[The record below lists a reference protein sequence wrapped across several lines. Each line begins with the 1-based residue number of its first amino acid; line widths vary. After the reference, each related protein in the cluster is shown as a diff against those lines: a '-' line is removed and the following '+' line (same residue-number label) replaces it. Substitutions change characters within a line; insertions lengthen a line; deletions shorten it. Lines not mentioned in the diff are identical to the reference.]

1 MKNISRFTQ
10 KFNTISL
17 KVKLPLLMSLLVAA
31 VLLATSVTIYWVS
44 SDLLVKKSKDE
55 INANADRIGEGLWN
69 SMKFKQEASY
79 VISVHD
85 TFKELLKLRA
95 EGTLS
100 DQEFYSSK
108 NPYYSKANKIL
119 QNSMK
124 GSVGTDSMLVLDL
137 KGTIV
142 AGTNADSHGQSR
154 SDREYFIEGLKGAP
168 YIADAIVSR
177 SNGTL
182 VIPFAQPIKDQS
194 GKLLGLFVFTIDSN
208 LFLDELGGINI
219 NQEGFV
225 QIVSRGGTVLYNSA
239 DPSKKGQSLG
249 NTPEIKAFLA
259 DRATTEIKT
268 QTTTIG
274 DDYVRISKIPGVDLT
289 VSVSDPYNDI
299 KRPVQD
305 MFNKLLIVTT
315 VALLIAVGFGLLLSR
330 SIANPIV
337 KLTSLF
343 TQLAT
348 GDLTV
353 EAEGRYDN
361 EFRELADSFNHMAR
375 QNKALISSM
384 NDSIAILHSSTNEL
398 DETSKQTSRS
408 INETSVTSMGIAQA
422 MESQSEDTDTIV
434 QKFHGFGEKFAAMN
448 LNAQL
453 VRTRAEEI
461 VGVFHTSTQVVEQLI
476 EINVKNEEE
485 VHKISEITL
494 KLQESSSSISQITN
508 AISQIASQTNLLA
521 LNASI
526 EAARAG
532 EHGRGFA
539 VVASEIRK
547 LAEQSSRQSN
557 EIYAIIQQNLA
568 YVTENNSSVAAINQI
583 SNKQD
588 ELVGHTQDSFKTI
601 LKKITEITAQIKT
614 MADEISYLQN
624 DKDEVMESAQSLSA
638 SGEEISASVEEVTAT
653 MHEQSSTVQRL
664 ADMVETI
671 DQLTKTLAD
680 SAANFKVE

>member
-1 MKNISRFTQ
+1 MKKMSRFTPR
-10 KFNTISL
+10 FNTISL
-17 KVKLPLLMSLLVAA
+17 KVKLPLLVSMLVAA

-44 SDLLVKKSKDE
+44 SNLLVAESKDE

-69 SMKFKQEASY
+69 SMKLKQEASY
-79 VISVHD
+79 VISVHN

-100 DQEFYSSK
+100 EQEFFSTK
-108 NPYYSKANKIL
+108 NPTYVKANDIL
-119 QNSMK
+119 QSSIK
-124 GSVGTDSMLVLDL
+124 GSTGTDSMLVLDL
-137 KGTIV
+137 KGTIL
-142 AGTNADSHGQSR
+142 AGTNVEAHGQSR
-154 SDREYFIEGLKGAP
+154 SDREYFKEGIKGAP
-168 YIADAIVSR
+168 FIGDAIVSK
-177 SNGTL
+177 STGTL
-182 VIPFAQPIKDQS
+182 ILPFTQPIKDQN
-194 GKLLGLFVFTIDSN
+194 GKLLGIFVLTVDTNLFV
-208 LFLDELGGINI
+208 DELGGIKI
-219 NQEGFV
+219 NKEGFV
-225 QIVSRGGTVLYNSA
+225 QIISRGGTILYNSA
-239 DPSKKGQSLG
+239 DPSMKGQSIG
-249 NTPEIKAFLA
+249 NTPEIIAFLA

-268 QTTTIG
+268 ETTTLGNVYI
-274 DDYVRISKIPGVDLT
+274 RISKIPGVDLT

-299 KRPVQD
+299 KRPDQD
-305 MFNKLLIVTT
+305 MLMKMVIVT
-315 VALLIAVGFGLLLSR
+315 ALALIIAIGFGLLLSR

-343 TQLAT
+343 KQLAT

-361 EFRELADSFNHMAR
+361 EFRDLADSFNHMAQ

-384 NDSIAILHSSTNEL
+384 NKSIAVLHSSTNEL

-422 MESQSEDTDTIV
+422 MESQSEDTDNIV
-434 QKFHGFGEKFAAMN
+434 HKFYGFGEKFTAMN

-453 VRTRAEEI
+453 VRKRAEEI
-461 VGVFHTSTQVVEQLI
+461 VGVFHTSTQVVEELI
-476 EINVKNEEE
+476 EINVKNEQE

-494 KLQESSSSISQITN
+494 KLQQSSASISQITD

-557 EIYAIIQQNLA
+557 EIYSIIQQNLA
-568 YVTENNSSVAAINQI
+568 FVSENNDSVKAINQI

-588 ELVGHTQDSFKTI
+588 ELVGHTQDSFKAI
-601 LKKITEITAQIKT
+601 LKNITEITSQIKS

-664 ADMVETI
+664 AEMVATI
-671 DQLTKTLAD
+671 DQLTETLAE